1 MQIMNNIIIKNI
13 VRFLFLVA
21 IQIFILNQMNLFG
34 YLTPFI
40 YILFIIILPFQ
51 TNKLLLLLLAFATG
65 LTIDIF
71 GDTPGLHTSA
81 TVLMAFVRPA
91 LISGFFGKIEYTQN
105 EEPGIKKL
113 GFGGFL
119 RYVIVL
125 VFIHHFSLFLIET
138 LNFSRFFDVLKTTFL
153 TSLLSITLIYIYI
166 FLFTRNK

>member
-1 MQIMNNIIIKNI
+1 MNNIVVKNI
-13 VRFLFLVA
+13 VRFLLLVL
-21 IQIFILNQMNLFG
+21 IQIFILNQMNFFG

-91 LISGFFGKIEYTQN
+91 LISAFFGKLEFTQN

-113 GFGGFL
+113 GFGGFF

-125 VFIHHFSLFLIET
+125 VFIHHFSLFLLET
-138 LNFSRFFDVLKTTFL
+138 LSFSRFFDILKTTFL
-153 TSLLSITLIYIYI
+153 TTLLSLVLIYIYI

>member
-1 MQIMNNIIIKNI
+1 MNNIVIKNI
-13 VRFLFLVA
+13 VRFLFLVL
-21 IQIFILNQMNLFG
+21 IQIFILNQMNFFG

-51 TNKLLLLLLAFATG
+51 TNKLFMLILAFATG

-81 TVLMAFVRPA
+81 TVLMAFVRPG
-91 LISGFFGKIEYTQN
+91 LISAFFGKIEFSQN
-105 EEPGIKKL
+105 EEPGIRKL

-119 RYVIVL
+119 RYVVVL
-125 VFIHHFSLFLIET
+125 VFIHHFSLFFLET
-138 LNFSRFFDVLKTTFL
+138 LSFGRFFDIIKTTFF
-153 TSLLSITLIYIYI
+153 TGLLSIILIYIYI